1 MTNSVNAILES
12 QDAPNY
18 ILYSLLFFIH
28 LEQPDIE
35 IDIHAPIEGIEEHV
49 LVLAVS
55 LFEIIQGINVPDEM
69 ILDRTKTFQQLADEM
84 RLLPKLSDEEFQK
97 KLMLTKAAFR
107 LEKDRN

>member
-1 MTNSVNAILES
+1 LKAKAHPITS
-12 QDAPNY
+12 Y
-18 ILYSLLFFIH
+18 ILCSTLYFIH

-35 IDIHAPIEGIEEHV
+35 IDINTPIESIEEHV
-49 LVLAVS
+49 FLVLAVS

-69 ILDRTKTFQQLADEM
+69 ISDRTKTFQQLADEM